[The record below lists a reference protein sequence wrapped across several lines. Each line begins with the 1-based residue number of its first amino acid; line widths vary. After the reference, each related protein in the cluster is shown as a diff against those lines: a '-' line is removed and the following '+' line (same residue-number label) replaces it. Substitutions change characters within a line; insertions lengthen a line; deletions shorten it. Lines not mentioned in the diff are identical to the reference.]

1 MLFRYYVCCFSS
13 SIDNNQ
19 PIENTSCL
27 RVAKAEDELLSNN
40 NVEIS
45 MKELKHYI
53 KKTLQRWVFKNIPG
67 EVMKHKHEHLKLVL
81 VFTRSIKHCGIPVL
95 CVRLLC

>member
-40 NVEIS
+40 VEIS

-53 KKTLQRWVFKNIPG
+53 KKTLQGWVFKNIPG
-67 EVMKHKHEHLKLVL
+67 EVMKHKHEHLKLVR

>member
-1 MLFRYYVCCFSS
+1 
-13 SIDNNQ
+13 
-19 PIENTSCL
+19 
-27 RVAKAEDELLSNN
+27 
-40 NVEIS
+40 

>member
-40 NVEIS
+40 VEIS

-53 KKTLQRWVFKNIPG
+53 KKTLQGWVFKNIPG
-67 EVMKHKHEHLKLVL
+67 EVMKHKHEHLKLIR

>member
-1 MLFRYYVCCFSS
+1 
-13 SIDNNQ
+13 
-19 PIENTSCL
+19 
-27 RVAKAEDELLSNN
+27 
-40 NVEIS
+40 

-53 KKTLQRWVFKNIPG
+53 KKTLQGWVFKNIPG
-67 EVMKHKHEHLKLVL
+67 EVMKHKHEHLKLVR

>member
-27 RVAKAEDELLSNN
+27 RVAKAEDELLSN

-81 VFTRSIKHCGIPVL
+81 VYPKSIKHCGIPVL

>member
-1 MLFRYYVCCFSS
+1 
-13 SIDNNQ
+13 
-19 PIENTSCL
+19 
-27 RVAKAEDELLSNN
+27 
-40 NVEIS
+40 
-45 MKELKHYI
+45 MKGLKHYI